1 MDSITGF
8 GGSADEINL
17 GLNINSNVSSATN
30 DFSTLDQV
38 LQQIIKDEE
47 TFNGIQN
54 DSFEKAKA
62 ITQEIR
68 NSGQEGQQLISIF
81 KALRGEQQGSLQDA
95 KQLASTYQQINNEL
109 QKAQQNKTRLGITS
123 PGGSVPGSIP
133 PTGGSGPIPGVPA
146 TQTAAGGGGGI
157 IPPNTSSAAGFADEP
172 DDFFGREEIKSGAN
186 KSSSRRPSDVD
197 FSYMDPSEVDPID
210 MTPGDVDNFGKTGT
224 GRRKRGSIPNEHYKT
239 PADLALS
246 IFPGQGYYSRLR
258 KARWLARN
266 ENGVIK
272 KFTDSF
278 AGKRLGT
285 ALNRLGGGQYLRIDG
300 GKDGYQL
307 FPFAQ
312 DENGNYIDD
321 NDNRFGDKVTYGL
334 QDSAGNWIQ
343 PPESGETGPAWNWN
357 GQGTPPIVPP
367 GSNPK
372 EFNPWSRPN
381 LSYTGEGAAKIG
393 GSVYALKVA
402 KAKGGDLF
410 REGQLYTGL
419 TGGTGIRGALGYDFA
434 AQATSWFGLN
444 PLESYGQAKQIT
456 MQNLALGYRGNLLNQ
471 ANSFGNQALQQYGVD
486 PNTSMQMF
494 GQMVM
499 QAGASLEDLN
509 DSLATLA
516 HTAST
521 TNTSFSQLQQNVVQ
535 YSQIGSS
542 IGLTGGQNTAFATAA
557 AQFAAGQPTLGAT
570 GANPADILDSM
581 VGQALV
587 AQQMGTSYL
596 GLPQA
601 ISQQGAGGLLASE
614 IKVNQSLYNRVG
626 LNSSNYKNPDA
637 LRASY
642 FKFQL
647 VMNSLG
653 MHKEA
658 NIGIKA
664 FTQDVADT
672 FDGKQKRMFKRTNT
686 DIFAKDIGGQ
696 VGGSAGLAIATAIGP
711 GPDFG
716 NLYSTSNAI
725 TDKMQQIESQNKWK
739 NIGIHVD
746 GKFMSL
752 SEIEKLPTGRRDALE
767 AKIVTGDLPLAHVGK
782 NGKWVQGDYATG
794 TYLDREGQAWEQR
807 NAYGKTPNRAAMHR
821 SEKIAHII
829 ELGPRASKHFQIF
842 ENMNTMS
849 RQIDRDAKAQGLP
862 LSDWGNPRSG
872 NSGATGI

>member
-1 MDSITGF
+1 MDNITGF
-8 GGSADEINL
+8 GGGADEISL
-17 GLNINSNVSSATN
+17 GLNINSNVGSATN

-54 DSFEKAKA
+54 DSFEKAKQM
-62 ITQEIR
+62 TQEVR
-68 NSGQEGQQLISIF
+68 NSAQETQQLISIF

-146 TQTAAGGGGGI
+146 TQTGAGGGGGV
-157 IPPNTSSAAGFADEP
+157 IPPNTSPTAGFADEP
-172 DDFFGREEIKSGAN
+172 DDFFGREGVKSGAN
-186 KSSSRRPSDVD
+186 KSSNRRPSDVD
-197 FSYMDPSEVDPID
+197 FGYMDPSEVDPID
-210 MTPGDVDNFGKTGT
+210 MTPGDVDNFGRPRS
-224 GRRKRGSIPNEHYKT
+224 GRSRKPGSIPNEHYKT
-239 PADLALS
+239 PADLALA

-278 AGKRLGT
+278 AGQRLGT

-312 DENGNYIDD
+312 DADGNYVDT
-321 NDNRFGDKVTYGL
+321 NDNPVNGKYGL
-334 QDSAGNWIQ
+334 LGADGKNLQQGGEGTEQ
-343 PPESGETGPAWNWN
+343 PTWAWNGEGPMPPMPTN
-357 GQGTPPIVPP
+357 GTPK
-367 GSNPK
+367 N
-372 EFNPWSRPN
+372 FDPWARPN
-381 LSYTGEGAAKIG
+381 LSATGEGAAKIG

-419 TGGTGIRGALGYDFA
+419 TGGTGVVGALGYDLG
-434 AQATSWFGLN
+434 AQFTSFFGLN

-557 AQFAAGQPTLGAT
+557 AQFAAGQPALGAT

-601 ISQQGAGGLLASE
+601 ASQQGAGGLLASE
-614 IKVNQSLYNRVG
+614 IKVNQNLLGRVG

-642 FKFQL
+642 FKWQL
-647 VMNSLG
+647 LMKSLG
-653 MHKEA
+653 RNKEA
-658 NIGIKA
+658 NA
-664 FTQDVADT
+664 SFHAYTQDVADT

-752 SEIEKLPTGRRDALE
+752 SEIEKLPIGRRDALE

-862 LSDWGNPRSG
+862 LSAWGTPRSG
-872 NSGATGI
+872 NPGATGI